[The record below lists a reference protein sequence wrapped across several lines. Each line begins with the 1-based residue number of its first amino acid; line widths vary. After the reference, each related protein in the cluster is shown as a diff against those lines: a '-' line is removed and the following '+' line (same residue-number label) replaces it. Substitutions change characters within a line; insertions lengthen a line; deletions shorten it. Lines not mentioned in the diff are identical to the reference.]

1 MFRSH
6 MASPCMEFYPLEM
19 FRFLS
24 IFFSV
29 LILCLLIF
37 KGFSYNRKIE
47 ITKNSEETGLGI
59 GFYDREINLGGKTF
73 FIDIAETNRDRSSGL
88 SGRKSISSNQG
99 MLFVFDK
106 SDKQIFWM
114 KGMLF
119 PIDFIWIKDNKIIDI
134 TKNAMPIT
142 SIPKIYM
149 PNFPVN
155 MVLEI
160 ASGGIENHGLKVGD
174 KLEIIK

>member
-1 MFRSH
+1 

-24 IFFSV
+24 IFLSV

-37 KGFSYNRKIE
+37 KGFSYDRKIE
-47 ITKNSEETGLGI
+47 INTKNPEDVGLGI
-59 GFYDREINLGGKTF
+59 GFYDREINLGGETF
-73 FIDIAETNRDRSSGL
+73 FIDIAETNRDRSTGL
-88 SGRKSISSNQG
+88 SGRKSIGPNQG
-99 MLFVFDK
+99 MLFVFNNEDRH
-106 SDKQIFWM
+106 IFWM

-119 PIDFIWIKDNKIIDI
+119 PIDFIWIKDNKIVEI

-142 SIPKIYM
+142 GVPKIYL
-149 PNFPVN
+149 PNTPVN

-160 ASGGIENHGLKVGD
+160 ASGGVDDHGLKVGD